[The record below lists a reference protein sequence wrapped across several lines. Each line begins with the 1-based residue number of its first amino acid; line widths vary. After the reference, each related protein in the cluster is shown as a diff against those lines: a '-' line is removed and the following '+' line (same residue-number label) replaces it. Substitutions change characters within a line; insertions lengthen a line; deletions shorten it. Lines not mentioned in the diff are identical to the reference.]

1 MKTWVKLY
9 TEITRDPKMLTL
21 TWAQR
26 GIWSALLAMA
36 GEIDD
41 RDGDGAETGAVDT
54 VEYAALRIRCDLPE
68 FQAAIEAFTERGMV
82 DERDG
87 VLYITKYGTRQGRAP
102 SDRPAVVAQR
112 VKRHREKQAAQEPPV
127 TPPCNEDVTSAQ
139 RGVTCSD
146 SDTDTDAESEADT
159 ETEVGAAP
167 QTAPAPAPTA
177 PATTP
182 REVPKGLTVAG
193 REYFSQFRRSRW
205 ATNEQRKQFEDTE
218 RDVGSTIMLQ
228 AVKWAAAN
236 NIAAVPKICSAAAKM
251 KRDDGKPRASPGNGH
266 RPAPNDGVPRGKDA
280 IAAWLAQ
287 KEGER
292 GE

>member
-41 RDGDGAETGAVDT
+41 RDEDGAETGMVDT

-68 FQAAIEAFTERGMV
+68 FEAAIEAFTERGMI

-87 VLYITKYGTRQGRAP
+87 ILCITKYGIRQGRAP
-102 SDRPAVVAQR
+102 SSRPAVVAQR

-127 TPPCNEDVTSAQ
+127 TPPCNEDVTRVQ
-139 RGVTCSD
+139 RGVTPSD
-146 SDTDTDAESEADT
+146 SDTDSDTDT
-159 ETEVGAAP
+159 ESDSSGASAP
-167 QTAPAPAPTA
+167 SPSPKSH
-177 PATTP
+177 
-182 REVPKGLTVAG
+182 REIPKGLTVAG
-193 REYFSQFRRSRW
+193 REYFAQFRRSRW

-218 RDVGSTIMLQ
+218 RDVGSGVMLQ
-228 AVKWAAAN
+228 AVKWGAAN
-236 NIAAVPKICSAAAKM
+236 NISAVPKICSAAAKI
-251 KRDDGKPRASPGNGH
+251 KRDAGKPRASPRNNGH
-266 RPAPNDGVPRGKDA
+266 AQFTDPSVYE
-280 IAAWLAQ
+280 AAA
-287 KEGER
+287 KEWNGN
-292 GE
+292 